1 MNISRRIIYLA
12 VAIVVTIPL
21 IVKMSMPVRISS
33 PVQHAYDAIDELRPG
48 SVVLIS
54 TDYEAGTMPELY
66 PMTIAILRHLFSK
79 NVKVLLMS
87 MYALGVPIGTMALDE
102 VAKEYHKEYG
112 KDYAILGFKPGL
124 DVVIVAMGEE
134 IRNVFPTDYAGK
146 KLDELPIMKSVH
158 NYDDISIMI
167 DLCSGSTLDSWVMF
181 AQARF
186 GQRMIAGCT
195 AVMATSFY
203 PYLNAGQIEG
213 LIGGLKGAAE
223 YEKLINSPDV
233 ATSGMPAQSFMHI
246 LILVLIILGNI
257 AYFIERKKKISG

>member
-1 MNISRRIIYLA
+1 MNINRRIIYLLVA
-12 VAIVVTIPL
+12 VVVTVPL
-21 IVKMSMPVRISS
+21 IIKIAMPVRVSP
-33 PVQHAYDAIDELRPG
+33 PVQLAYDKLDELKPG
-48 SVVLIS
+48 SVVLLS

-66 PMTIAILRHLFSK
+66 PMTIAILKHLFSRDI
-79 NVKVLLMS
+79 KVLLMS

-102 VAKEYHKEYG
+102 VAAEYDKKYG
-112 KDYAILGFKPGL
+112 EDYAILGFKPGL
-124 DVVIVAMGEE
+124 NVVIVAMGSE
-134 IRNVFPTDYAGK
+134 IRDAFPTDYAGTP
-146 KLDELPIMKSVH
+146 LEDLPVMKGID
-158 NYDDISIMI
+158 NYDDIPILI

-186 GQRMIAGCT
+186 GQRIIAGCT

-223 YEKLINSPDV
+223 YEKLIESPAV

-246 LILVLIILGNI
+246 LILVLIIIGNI
-257 AYFIERKKKISG
+257 SFFIERRRKRRS